1 MTLPLSGNALSLEVL
16 LEPIDPGQ
24 PCGPSLRYDPDY
36 DRLRELRREDDSS
49 LPTGVWQAEAKRADW
64 AAVEQLASELL
75 QRRSKDLMLAAWLGE
90 AWLQRGGLGGLQRAL
105 VLLAELCERYP
116 EEVHPQAQDGDQ
128 SWRVPPIDWLLR
140 RYAELLHTRL
150 PLMGQGAFAE
160 ITLYAWQRLQRQQ
173 VASGDSKS
181 AKAALEAAQLQQK
194 KLDEALRAEPLVQWQ
209 RKQASLLACQQQLL
223 RLEQWCDR
231 CLGELAPS
239 CQPLRNGWPC
249 SRSSSPC
256 TRKRRCPKNSPRS
269 RRRMPAKATRT
280 ARKASRRA
288 RRAGRLARRPVAR
301 TPTGNCC

>member
-1 MTLPLSGNALSLEVL
+1 M
-16 LEPIDPGQ
+16 
-24 PCGPSLRYDPDY
+24 
-36 DRLRELRREDDSS
+36 
-49 LPTGVWQAEAKRADW
+49 
-64 AAVEQLASELL
+64 
-75 QRRSKDLMLAAWLGE
+75 
-90 AWLQRGGLGGLQRAL
+90 
-105 VLLAELCERYP
+105 LLAELCERYP

-231 CLGELAPS
+231 CLGELAS
-239 CQPLRNGWPC
+239 VASHCARSSRNGWPC

-280 ARKASRRA
+280 ARKAPASAPSGPAGAPISREDAYRQLLLIADYLARTEPHSPVPYLIKRAVEWGNKPLSELLAELINADSEA
-288 RRAGRLARRPVAR
+288 RRVWSLLGVLP
-301 TPTGNCC
+301 